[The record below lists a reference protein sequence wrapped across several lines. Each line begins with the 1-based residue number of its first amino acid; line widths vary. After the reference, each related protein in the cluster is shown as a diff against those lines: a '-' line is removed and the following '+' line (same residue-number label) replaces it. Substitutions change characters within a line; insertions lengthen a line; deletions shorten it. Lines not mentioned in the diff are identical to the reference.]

1 VLESH
6 KTPKGHILMEK
17 KGARL
22 FQKES
27 HSLEFCRNIV
37 ELEVLESRRH
47 LRQKVN
53 ELIRLAS
60 NSGASTEEIQR
71 QLSLSLMRFGTQLS
85 TQLLHSLNR
94 DDPQERHSI
103 VWLLIIL
110 NDAQTIAPLRHI
122 SLDKR
127 IPRSIRLSASL
138 ALAGMGAT
146 AETNENCR
154 RTRLY
159 AIS

>member
-1 VLESH
+1 MLESH

-85 TQLLHSLNR
+85 TQLLHLLNR

>member
-1 VLESH
+1 M
-6 KTPKGHILMEK
+6 GK
-17 KGARL
+17 KGTRL
-22 FQKES
+22 FQKETN
-27 HSLEFCRNIV
+27 SLEFYRNIV

-47 LRQKVN
+47 LRQTVN
-53 ELIRLAS
+53 ELIRLAT
-60 NSGASTEEIQR
+60 NTCASTEEIQR
-71 QLSLSLMRFGTQLS
+71 HLSLRLTEFGTQLS
-85 TQLLHSLNR
+85 SQLLRSLNR
-94 DDPQERHSI
+94 DDPQERQSI
-103 VWLLIIL
+103 VWLLILL
-110 NDAQTIAPLRHI
+110 NDAQTIAPLQHI

-154 RTRLY
+154 RTHQY